1 MIISGKFCQY
11 EGGVFMKTFRY
22 RVKSEVGKI
31 TDGEM
36 KAKSIEALRTL
47 LKEKGYTPLDITEK
61 KNSIRLPFLNPRVK
75 VKDMAIFCRQF
86 AIVLQA
92 GVPIAT
98 ALDVLRTQTVN
109 SKLKEVLNNIYEGMQ
124 KGVSLSNSMKQQ
136 KGMFPELLI
145 NMVEAGEV
153 SGQLEEVFERMAE
166 AYEKENKLNS
176 KIKASLTYPIIVAV
190 VAASV
195 IAVLMIF
202 VVPNFIKIL
211 GSFNVEI
218 PQITRILIGVSDF
231 FVGGWPF
238 ILLGIVVL
246 VVGTKALLKTK
257 EGKDFFHTITLNLP
271 VIGNLQVKIIT
282 ARFTRTLSVLLG
294 SGVLLIQSMEV
305 VQKIIGNSIVKKK
318 ILVVI
323 EDIKKGKGL
332 YQPLQKTQF
341 FPSMV
346 TSMIKIG
353 EESGELD
360 ASLGKCADF
369 YDQEVETGLQQATS
383 LIEPIIIIVMAVVV
397 GFIILSILF
406 PMLSIYQNIDKM

>member
-1 MIISGKFCQY
+1 MRILEKY
-11 EGGVFMKTFRY
+11 WRYKDGVMMKTFRY
-22 RVKSEVGKI
+22 RVRSEMGKI

-36 KAKSIEALRTL
+36 KAKSQEDLRTL
-47 LKEKGYTPLDITEK
+47 LKEKGYIPLEITEK
-61 KNSIRLPFLNPRVK
+61 KLSIKIPLLTPGVK
-75 VKDMAIFCRQF
+75 VKDLAIFCRQF

-98 ALDVLRTQTVN
+98 ALDVLRTQSTSVT
-109 SKLKEVLNNIYEGMQ
+109 LKGVLNSIYEGMQ
-124 KGVSLSNSMKQQ
+124 KGVSLSASMKQQ
-136 KGMFPELLI
+136 KGIFPDLLI

-166 AYEKENKLNS
+166 TYEKETKLNS
-176 KIKASLTYPIIVAV
+176 KIKASLMYPIIVAV
-190 VAASV
+190 VAALV
-195 IAVLMIF
+195 IIVLMIF
-202 VVPNFIKIL
+202 VVPNFIDIL
-211 GSFNVEI
+211 GSFNVET
-218 PQITRILIGVSDF
+218 PKITQILIGVSDV
-231 FVGGWPF
+231 FVGGWPYMVLGV
-238 ILLGIVVL
+238 IVLVLGI
-246 VVGTKALLKTK
+246 KALLKTND
-257 EGKDFFHTITLNLP
+257 GKIFFDAFMLKIP
-271 VIGNLQVKIIT
+271 VLGGLQVKIIT

-305 VQKIIGNSIVKKK
+305 VHKIIGNSVVKKK
-318 ILVVI
+318 IYGVI

-332 YQPLQKTQF
+332 YGPLQKTQF
-341 FPSMV
+341 FPNMV
-346 TSMIKIG
+346 TSMVKIG

-383 LIEPIIIIVMAVVV
+383 LIEPVIIIVMALVV